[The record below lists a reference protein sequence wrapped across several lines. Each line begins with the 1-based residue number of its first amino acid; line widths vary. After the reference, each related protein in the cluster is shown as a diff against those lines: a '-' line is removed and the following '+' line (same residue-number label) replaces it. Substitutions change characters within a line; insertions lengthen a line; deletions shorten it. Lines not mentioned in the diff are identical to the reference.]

1 MACIAVI
8 LGPIAPAA
16 QALPGGKANYV
27 VSFGLLRQGT
37 SGDDWVRLGT
47 YQLGTDGRVRSRTW
61 WWDQRQP
68 AARVG
73 TGTVPAGTR
82 SGTDDTVRRC
92 EIQTVAG
99 FTSAAPELRSGRYHL
114 YTADDERQIV
124 NIDWDLDAWLS
135 EEWSVHL
142 APGGTY
148 SRLSFKYAKKF
159 THGYGYGSNAAF
171 TERRAM
177 STVLQAQSGA
187 TMTFY
192 RAAHDEVKFVKKT
205 WGLDPWRLCTVSA
218 SCLTVKIQTLT
229 SCNCTGSDNKALNNY
244 IQKISSSDRRDTFW
258 HWCDC
263 FSEKAPCPR
272 GNSHV
277 HPLLQIID
285 GNGGWRGWVGV
296 EAAFYPSN
304 DMADPRSHDML
315 SVLRVADWI

>member
-99 FTSAAPELRSGRYHL
+99 FTSAAPNCAAALPPLHRRRRTADRQHRLGSGR
-114 YTADDERQIV
+114 
-124 NIDWDLDAWLS
+124 
-135 EEWSVHL
+135 
-142 APGGTY
+142 
-148 SRLSFKYAKKF
+148 
-159 THGYGYGSNAAF
+159 
-171 TERRAM
+171 
-177 STVLQAQSGA
+177 
-187 TMTFY
+187 
-192 RAAHDEVKFVKKT
+192 
-205 WGLDPWRLCTVSA
+205 
-218 SCLTVKIQTLT
+218 
-229 SCNCTGSDNKALNNY
+229 
-244 IQKISSSDRRDTFW
+244 
-258 HWCDC
+258 
-263 FSEKAPCPR
+263 
-272 GNSHV
+272 
-277 HPLLQIID
+277 
-285 GNGGWRGWVGV
+285 
-296 EAAFYPSN
+296 
-304 DMADPRSHDML
+304 
-315 SVLRVADWI
+315 VAV